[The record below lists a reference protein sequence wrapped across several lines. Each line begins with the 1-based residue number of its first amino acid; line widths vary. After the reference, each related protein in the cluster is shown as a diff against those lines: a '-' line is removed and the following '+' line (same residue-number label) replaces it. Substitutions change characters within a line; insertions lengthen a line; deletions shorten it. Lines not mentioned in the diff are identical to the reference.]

1 MIGRPGHVFL
11 IGFPAAGKTTVGTLA
26 AAALGRGF
34 ADLDDVIAVRA
45 GGATAA
51 ELVAADEADFRRH
64 EAEALAELAAA
75 PEPHVYATGGGAAAW
90 GDNLAHMRAA
100 GLVITLAVDLETALA
115 RAEGQERGG
124 ALPASLAGRE
134 QGPRGIVR
142 PLLAGPR
149 GDIEGLYRRRA
160 AAYRRAHAV
169 ISTDGRT
176 PAEVAGDVIATIRR
190 AEALGRP
197 APWVCLGE
205 RSYPVVVDDAP
216 MIDSL
221 GPLVAAAGSRR
232 AALVADANLAPWIP
246 AARDALTAAGADVHV
261 EVVPAGEASKSL
273 DTYGAVAGALIG
285 AGLDR
290 WGQIYALG
298 GGVIGDLAGFVAAT
312 LYRGVDVVQLPT
324 TLVAMTDSAIGGK
337 TAIDVPAGK
346 NLLGAFHQPRLV
358 LAHTPVLDTLPP
370 RERRAGFG
378 ELWKYALLDGELLW
392 DAVAALAPWAAG
404 PAAPTPPAAVAV
416 IERAAALKAAI
427 VSRDER
433 ERRGERALLNLG
445 HTIGHAIEADAG
457 WSLLHGECVGL
468 GLLAMARISHR
479 LGLADAA
486 LESRVRDALTA
497 TGLPTDLDPWL
508 RPEVLA
514 RVTVDKKRR
523 GTHIGFIACA
533 APGDARVIDVAP
545 ADLADL
551 LRP

>member
-1 MIGRPGHVFL
+1 MTHVFL

-34 ADLDDVIAVRA
+34 ADLDDAIAARA

-51 ELVAADEADFRRH
+51 PLVAALELDVRRR
-64 EAEALAELAAA
+64 EAEALAELASA
-75 PEPHVYATGGGAAAW
+75 PEPHVYATGGGFAAW
-90 GDNLAHMRAA
+90 GDNLALMRAR
-100 GLVITLAVDLETALA
+100 GHVITLAVDLDTALA
-115 RAEGQERGG
+115 RASGG
-124 ALPASLAGRE
+124 E
-134 QGPRGIVR
+134 R
-142 PLLAGPR
+142 PLLARPR
-149 GDIEGLYRRRA
+149 AQLEALYRGRA

-169 ISTDGRT
+169 ISTDGRGAAAVT
-176 PAEVAGDVIATIRR
+176 ADVIAQVRR
-190 AEALGRP
+190 AEALGGS
-197 APWVCLGE
+197 APWVCLGD
-205 RSYPVVVDDAP
+205 RSYPIVVDDAP
-216 MIDSL
+216 LIDGL

-232 AALVADANLAPWIP
+232 AALVADANLASWIP
-246 AARDALTAAGADVHV
+246 ATRDALTAAGADVHV

-273 DTYGAVAGALIG
+273 DTYAGLAAALIG

-290 WGQIYALG
+290 WGQIFALG

-312 LYRGVDVVQLPT
+312 LYRGVDVIQLPT

-337 TAIDVPAGK
+337 TAVDVPAGK

-358 LAHTPVLDTLPP
+358 HAHTPVLDTLPP

-378 ELWKYALLDGELLW
+378 ELWKYAVLDGEGLW

-404 PAAPTPPAAVAV
+404 AAAPTPPAAIAV
-416 IERAAALKAAI
+416 IERAATLKAAI

-445 HTIGHAIEADAG
+445 HTVGHAIEAEAG
-457 WSLLHGECVGL
+457 WALLHGECVAL
-468 GLLAMARISHR
+468 GLVAMARASHR
-479 LGLADAA
+479 LGLAGADLEPRVTAA
-486 LESRVRDALTA
+486 LAA